1 MNELNVVLY
10 IGKASVQ
17 PQPLDT
23 EAFIR
28 AQMYDV
34 RYSAAVPP
42 LYSWPRADLRVDMI

>member
-1 MNELNVVLY
+1 MNVTFA
-10 IGKASVQ
+10 GKASVQ

-34 RYSAAVPP
+34 RYNKAVPP
-42 LYSWPRADLRVDMI
+42 VYSWPNDGPRVDAI